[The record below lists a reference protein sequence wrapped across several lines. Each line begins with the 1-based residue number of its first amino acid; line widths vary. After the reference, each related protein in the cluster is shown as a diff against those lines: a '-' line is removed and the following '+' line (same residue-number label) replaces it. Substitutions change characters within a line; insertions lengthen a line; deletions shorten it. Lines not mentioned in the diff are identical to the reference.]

1 MRREEEQ
8 CEKKKTYQTPAGLW
22 VTAAGVTVTVAPLTS
37 AQVEAGA
44 GPGVTFIALLQPHGK
59 TPQVRDK

>member
-1 MRREEEQ
+1 MRG
-8 CEKKKTYQTPAGLW
+8 KKSSVKKTYQTPASLG

-44 GPGVTFIALLQPHGK
+44 GPGVTFITLLQPHGK